1 MDLALKDQVA
11 LLTGASRGL
20 GRAAAE
26 AMAQEGAKVALVS
39 RTPDV
44 LRAADEIHE
53 ATGAETLGIQ
63 ADMTRWGDIDRL
75 FQESLDRFGHVDI
88 LFFNIRGPRPGAFL
102 ELSVEDWEAGVDLMI
117 MSAVRLLYAV
127 IPHMI
132 ERGAGSIIA
141 NESFTVKQ
149 PVDNLILSNALRL
162 SVIGLVKSLS
172 AELGPKG
179 IRVNSINPSWTM
191 TSRVVELLEDRARRE
206 GISVEEATRKITSS
220 SPLGRMGTVEEYG
233 RMVAWLVSPAASY
246 LNGQTFFFDGGFVQ
260 APL

>member
-26 AMAQEGAKVALVS
+26 AMAHEGAKVAVVS

-44 LRAADEIHE
+44 VRAADEIRQ

-63 ADMTRWGDIDRL
+63 ADLTHPDDIGRL
-75 FQESLDRFGHVDI
+75 LEETLDRFGHVDI
-88 LFFNIRGPRPGAFL
+88 LFFNIRGPKPGAFL
-102 ELSVEDWEAGVDLMI
+102 ELSAEDWEAGVDLVI

-172 AELGPKG
+172 TELGPKG
-179 IRVNSINPSWTM
+179 IRINSINPSWTM
-191 TSRVVELLEDRARRE
+191 TGRVVELLKDRARRE
-206 GISVEEATRKITSS
+206 GISVDEATRRITAS

-233 RMVAWLVSPAASY
+233 RMAAWLASPAAAY
-246 LNGQTFFFDGGFVQ
+246 LSGQAFFFDGGFVQ

>member
-26 AMAQEGAKVALVS
+26 ALAREGAKVALVS
-39 RTPDV
+39 RTADV
-44 LRAADEIHE
+44 LEAADEIR
-53 ATGAETLGIQ
+53 ATTGAETLGIQ
-63 ADMTRWGDIDRL
+63 ADLTRWDDIGRL
-75 FQESLDRFGHVDI
+75 FKETLDHFGHVDI
-88 LFFNIRGPRPGAFL
+88 LFFNIRGPKPGAFL
-102 ELSVEDWEAGVDLMI
+102 ELTAEDWENGVDLMI
-117 MSAVRLLYAV
+117 MSAVRVLYAV
-127 IPHMI
+127 VPHMI
-132 ERGAGSIIA
+132 ERGTGSIIV

-172 AELGPKG
+172 TELGPKG

-206 GISVEEATRKITSS
+206 GISVDEATRKITAS

-233 RMVAWLVSPAASY
+233 RMVAWVASPAAAY
-246 LNGQTFFFDGGFVQ
+246 LSGQALFFDGGFVQ